1 MANTDDALRVS
12 KNGLTLRDLHQ
23 TPPAGTA
30 PGSISGP
37 RVDLEPDFDVYDT
50 NGVEISANCNNCMG
64 KSVDVGQ
71 TVHAKLKAEV
81 TITFGRDDTAARGI
95 PFLLYF

>member
-1 MANTDDALRVS
+1 
-12 KNGLTLRDLHQ
+12 
-23 TPPAGTA
+23 
-30 PGSISGP
+30 
-37 RVDLEPDFDVYDT
+37 
-50 NGVEISANCNNCMG
+50 MG